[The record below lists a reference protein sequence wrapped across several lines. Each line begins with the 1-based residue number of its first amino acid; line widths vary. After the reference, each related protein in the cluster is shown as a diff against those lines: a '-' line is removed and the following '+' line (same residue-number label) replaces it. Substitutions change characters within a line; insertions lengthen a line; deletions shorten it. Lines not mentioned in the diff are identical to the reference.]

1 MAAILESVV
10 RKNLERAPFRE
21 RPERSKITSGADTHR
36 KSYHNH
42 QIAKAGP
49 CLLCSVKNSSRL
61 RVGGDAKDS
70 TIIQSLVGHCT
81 DVDFFQLNEM
91 GSF

>member
-49 CLLCSVKNSSRL
+49 CLLCARL
-61 RVGGDAKDS
+61 GPLVPG
-70 TIIQSLVGHCT
+70 IQQH
-81 DVDFFQLNEM
+81 
-91 GSF
+91 